1 MNYDGCTTRE
11 NSWKLVVL
19 KPLVF
24 SSSRFFIMGGIKK
37 YQKAELTLK
46 ALAFWDEDIEM
57 SKTLKKIRST
67 TGQAP
72 H

>member
-1 MNYDGCTTRE
+1 MNYDGARE

-24 SSSRFFIMGGIKK
+24 SSSRFFIKGGIKK

-46 ALAFWDEDIEM
+46 ALAF
-57 SKTLKKIRST
+57 
-67 TGQAP
+67 
-72 H
+72 